1 MPVRITTI
9 TVSCRCGNRLF
20 KYQKAG
26 TGRLIKCFIG
36 RLLADYVGIPE
47 GVELGVEIFCPAC
60 KGRVG
65 TTQRIHGSIAVK
77 LNQGQ
82 IQGVRIG

>member
-1 MPVRITTI
+1 MPGRVTTV
-9 TVSCRCGNRLF
+9 TVFCRCGEALF

-26 TGRLIKCFIG
+26 TGRLIKCFLG
-36 RLLADYVGIPE
+36 RMLADYVGIPK
-47 GVELGVEIFCPAC
+47 GVGLGVEVFCPAC
-60 KGRVG
+60 RGRVG
-65 TTQRIHGSIAVK
+65 TTQRIRGNVAVK